1 MSMGNELAI
10 EENTHTHTHIF
21 YPKEIK
27 DQESWNELDRKKYTR
42 INLEM
47 N

>member
-10 EENTHTHTHIF
+10 EENTHTHTHTHTHIF

-27 DQESWNELDRKKYTR
+27 DQESWNELDQKRK
-42 INLEM
+42 IQG
-47 N
+47 

>member
-10 EENTHTHTHIF
+10 EENTHTHTHTHTYFIQ
-21 YPKEIK
+21 KKLRIK
-27 DQESWNELDRKKYTR
+27 NHG
-42 INLEM
+42 M

>member
-10 EENTHTHTHIF
+10 EENTHTHTHIYF
-21 YPKEIK
+21 IQKKLRIK
-27 DQESWNELDRKKYTR
+27 NHG
-42 INLEM
+42 M